1 MHTHANHTIHRD
13 HTHHGWNNAFKPVLE
28 IAPGE
33 TVQFE
38 TKDASSGQ
46 LDKTSTAEAL
56 NKLDLAFVNPVTG
69 PVYVDGARPGD
80 ALKVSVLSLQPSG
93 WGWTGN

>member
-1 MHTHANHTIHRD
+1 MHSHANHTIHRD
-13 HTHHGWNNAFKPVLE
+13 HTHHGWNNAFKPALR

-46 LDKTSTAEAL
+46 LSKTSNGRGAKEARSCLRQQTAEAHGL
-56 NKLDLAFVNPVTG
+56 SPPPAC
-69 PVYVDGARPGD
+69 
-80 ALKVSVLSLQPSG
+80 ALLL
-93 WGWTGN
+93 